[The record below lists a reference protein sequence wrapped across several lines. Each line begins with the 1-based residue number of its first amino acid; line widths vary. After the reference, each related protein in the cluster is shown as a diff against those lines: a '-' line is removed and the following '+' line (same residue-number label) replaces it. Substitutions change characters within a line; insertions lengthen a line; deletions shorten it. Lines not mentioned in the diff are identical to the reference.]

1 MKGAIVCF
9 SSGVLFA
16 LGLGIAGM
24 TQPEKVMGFLDFAGR
39 WDASLMFVM
48 VGAIAVNA
56 LAYHLIA
63 KKRARPVLVDRWHL
77 PTKKDLDRP
86 LVLGAAIFGV
96 GWGLGGC
103 CPGPGLVSVASG
115 SLSAVVF
122 VAAMVGGMLGYSAT
136 HERTPRDEL

>member
-63 KKRARPVLVDRWHL
+63 KQRARPVL
-77 PTKKDLDRP
+77 
-86 LVLGAAIFGV
+86 G
-96 GWGLGGC
+96 
-103 CPGPGLVSVASG
+103 
-115 SLSAVVF
+115 
-122 VAAMVGGMLGYSAT
+122 
-136 HERTPRDEL
+136 